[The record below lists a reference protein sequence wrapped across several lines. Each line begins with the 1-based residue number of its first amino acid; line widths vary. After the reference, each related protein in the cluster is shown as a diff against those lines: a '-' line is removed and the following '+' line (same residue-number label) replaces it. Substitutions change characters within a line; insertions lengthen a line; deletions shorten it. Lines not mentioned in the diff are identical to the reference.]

1 MFAVSISEN
10 GLGFRSFVMAES
22 VQLAKMVGVMHVED
36 HAYSIW
42 SIW

>member
-1 MFAVSISEN
+1 MFAVSINEN
-10 GLGFRSFVMAES
+10 GLRFRSFVMAES
-22 VQLAKMVGVMHVED
+22 VKLARMVGVMHAED